1 MFITLIFLKTLKA
14 THTVLVVLAV
24 LVKKVSLVTFVNPI
38 EMDYIRQIEDANGR
52 KMSALRPPHR
62 KEVLQA
68 REDDIKEKV
77 ENWMSKESESRLKR
91 ISTELLNEYNDVDL
105 VAALLQ
111 ELVEANDEVEVQL
124 TFENH
129 YLVKVVTVNQVVLV
143 TEIVSVVILNLTV
156 RVNVQKDTQIR
167 RKVQKK
173 FDRKEKSSGG
183 SRPMKGRTFAD
194 HQK

>member
-1 MFITLIFLKTLKA
+1 
-14 THTVLVVLAV
+14 
-24 LVKKVSLVTFVNPI
+24 
-38 EMDYIRQIEDANGR
+38 
-52 KMSALRPPHR
+52 
-62 KEVLQA
+62 
-68 REDDIKEKV
+68 KEKV

-124 TFENH
+124 TFEKP
-129 YLVKVVTVNQVVLV
+129 L
-143 TEIVSVVILNLTV
+143 S
-156 RVNVQKDTQIR
+156 
-167 RKVQKK
+167 RKGRNGKPSGSRNRNSKRGNPKFDSKSKRSKGYSSKKKSTKK
-173 FDRKEKSSGG
+173 FDRKEKSGGG

>member
-1 MFITLIFLKTLKA
+1 
-14 THTVLVVLAV
+14 
-24 LVKKVSLVTFVNPI
+24 
-38 EMDYIRQIEDANGR
+38 MDYIRQIEDANGR

-129 YLVKVVTVNQVVLV
+129 YLAKAVMVNQAVLV

-156 RVNVQKDTQIR
+156 RVNVQKDTQV
-167 RKVQKK
+167 RKVQK

>member
-1 MFITLIFLKTLKA
+1 
-14 THTVLVVLAV
+14 
-24 LVKKVSLVTFVNPI
+24 
-38 EMDYIRQIEDANGR
+38 
-52 KMSALRPPHR
+52 
-62 KEVLQA
+62 
-68 REDDIKEKV
+68 
-77 ENWMSKESESRLKR
+77 MSKESESRLKR

-129 YLVKVVTVNQVVLV
+129 YLAKAVTVNQAVLV

-156 RVNVQKDTQIR
+156 RVNVQKDTQV
-167 RKVQKK
+167 KEKYKK

>member
-1 MFITLIFLKTLKA
+1 
-14 THTVLVVLAV
+14 
-24 LVKKVSLVTFVNPI
+24 
-38 EMDYIRQIEDANGR
+38 
-52 KMSALRPPHR
+52 MSALRPPHR

-129 YLVKVVTVNQVVLV
+129 YLAKAVTVNQVVLV

-156 RVNVQKDTQIR
+156 RVNVQKDTQVR
-167 RKVQKK
+167 RKVQK